1 VIQVFFKNRKVKNIH
16 FIEEIGADPQREK
29 IYEKIAISSRL
40 QDNLAYLRV
49 VFQSADIVFYEF
61 TIFDGRNASIVYIE
75 GLSDS
80 KHIGSDI
87 LFPLTKAKMP
97 EVSSSVRNLPIE
109 KLVREYTTIAE
120 TRIAYSLSDVI
131 TYVMREYVLLFID
144 GEATGAALSAVS
156 RRDRAIE
163 QPDTETVIRGPRE
176 GFNENIATS
185 ISLIRRRL
193 PTPGLHVESF
203 RIGSY
208 TKTDTAI
215 CYIDG
220 IIDPNLVHEARSRL
234 ERIKIDGIIDTGYIE
249 ELIEDNPFSP
259 FPQLQNTE
267 RPDVVTA
274 ALLEGKFALLTDGSP
289 FALIAPVNAWSALQA
304 SEDNYERYLIAT
316 LVRWLRY
323 LYMFFALYL
332 PSMYVA
338 ITTFHQEMLPT
349 RLLLSV
355 AAAREV
361 TPLPAVAEALLM
373 EITFEIL
380 REAGIRLP
388 KAIGSAISIVGA
400 LVIGQAA
407 VQAGMVSA
415 PMVIVVSITGIA
427 SFAIP
432 RYSFAIALRM
442 LRFPMIFFA
451 GTLGLF
457 GILIGSLAIVIHL
470 CCLRSFG
477 KPYLEPVSP
486 LIWQGLKDVIVRAPR
501 WAMKYRPL
509 DDSKYNPERI
519 GGATK
524 PGRRSPKHV

>member
-1 VIQVFFKNRKVKNIH
+1 MLFKNKKVRNIH
-16 FIEEIGADPQREK
+16 FIEEIGTDPRREK
-29 IYEKIAISSRL
+29 IYEQIAISNIL
-40 QDNLAYLRV
+40 QNNLAYLRL
-49 VFQSADIVFYEF
+49 VFKTADIVFYEF
-61 TIFDGRNASIVYIE
+61 TIFDGRSAFLVYIE

-87 LFPLTKAKMP
+87 LFPLTKSKIREVP
-97 EVSSSVRNLPIE
+97 VSSRNLPIE
-109 KLVREYTTIAE
+109 KLAREYVTVAE
-120 TRIAYSLSDVI
+120 AKLVHSLGEAIS
-131 TYVMREYVLLFID
+131 YVMRENVVLFVN
-144 GEATGAALSAVS
+144 GESTGVALSATS

-163 QPDTETVIRGPRE
+163 QPDTEAVIRGPRE
-176 GFNENIATS
+176 GFNENVATS

-193 PTPGLHVESF
+193 PTPSLIIENF
-203 RIGSY
+203 NIGSY
-208 TKTDTAI
+208 TRTNTAL

-220 IIDPNLVHEARSRL
+220 IIDPNLVEEVRSRL
-234 ERIKIDGIIDTGYIE
+234 NRIKIDGIIESGYIE

-259 FPQLQNTE
+259 FPQLQATE
-267 RPDVVTA
+267 RPDIVTA
-274 ALLEGKFALLTDGSP
+274 SLLEGKFAIITDGTP
-289 FALIAPVNAWSALQA
+289 FVLIAPVNAWSALQA
-304 SEDNYERYLIAT
+304 SEDNYERYMIAT

-323 LYMFFALYL
+323 LYMFVALYL

-407 VQAGMVSA
+407 VSAGMVSA

-442 LRFPMIFFA
+442 LRFPMIFLA
-451 GTLGLF
+451 GTLGLY
-457 GILIGSLAIVIHL
+457 GILLGSLAIVIHL
-470 CCLRSFG
+470 CSLRSFG

-486 LIWQGLKDVIVRAPR
+486 LIWQGLKDVLIRAPR

-509 DDSKYNPERI
+509 DDAKHNPERV

-524 PGRRSPKHV
+524 PGRRLPKRV